1 MRAAGAPVAASAPQ
15 AGADGVRRV
24 DVCVYAFV
32 RGGFHWR
39 DQRERIPLFST
50 EGQAWASARVRG
62 RIVFARGGL
71 GALRGDE
78 VEAIRVEEARPL
90 VHVVVLRR
98 RRRRRHLV
106 CVRVRGRAC
115 AHACVRVRV
124 SVCVSICP

>member
-1 MRAAGAPVAASAPQ
+1 MCSVWMC
-15 AGADGVRRV
+15 
-24 DVCVYAFV
+24 VCVRA
-32 RGGFHWR
+32 RACEGW
-39 DQRERIPLFST
+39 LST
-50 EGQAWASARVRG
+50 EGPAGASARVRGRIVFACAWAHYFRARSG

-106 CVRVRGRAC
+106 CVCVRARRRVC
-115 AHACVRVRV
+115 AYACVRVRV